1 MVSHFLHGHAVVAWL
16 LFGLLHMLRSTAD
29 GLSAQ
34 IGAVRWTWK
43 LKKIK
48 AGDQNYISAEPVA
61 VRTTLLE

>member
-48 AGDQNYISAEPVA
+48 AGDQNHISAEPVA